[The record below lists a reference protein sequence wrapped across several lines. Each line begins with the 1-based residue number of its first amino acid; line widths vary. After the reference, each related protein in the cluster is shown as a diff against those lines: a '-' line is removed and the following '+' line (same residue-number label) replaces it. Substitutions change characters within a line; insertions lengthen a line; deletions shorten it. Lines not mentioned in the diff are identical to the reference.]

1 MYICSTQ
8 KGNNIMNTQDLT
20 ENRNRIIAKINYQI
34 TRATSENIKAVMI
47 KIVAMLPQFEN
58 EKPTKANIDK
68 LTMKAITS
76 YIKYGHKF
84 TAEQANAVDAAYQL
98 KQKESRP
105 SSLQY

>member
-1 MYICSTQ
+1 MT
-8 KGNNIMNTQDLT
+8 TQDLT

-34 TRATSENIKAVMI
+34 TKATSENIKAVMN
-47 KIVAMLPQFEN
+47 KMVAMLPQFVSD
-58 EKPTKANIDK
+58 KPTKANIDK
-68 LTMKAITS
+68 LTMKAITN
-76 YIKYGHKF
+76 YIKYNHTY